1 MNAQNKKKPVFST
14 ELAYFIAMITLALGT
29 AFMEAADFGMS
40 MVVAPAYILHLKV
53 SEFLP
58 FFSFGMAEYI
68 LQGALLILL
77 AVILRR
83 FRIPYLFS
91 FVTAVL
97 YGFCL
102 DGCISL
108 VGLIPANSLILRVI
122 YYIIGMIICSVGV
135 ALFFRTYFCPEAYEL
150 IVAEISKK
158 YSLPVSRVKT
168 VYDCVSCALSVILSF
183 LFFGFGHFEG
193 VKWGTIVCALINGSI
208 IGICSRIFDAVFEW
222 KDCMPLRKY
231 FEK

>member
-1 MNAQNKKKPVFST
+1 MNSQTKKKPVFSR

-29 AFMEAADFGMS
+29 AFMESADFGMS
-40 MVVAPAYILHLKV
+40 MVVAPAYILHLKL
-53 SEFLP
+53 SETLP
-58 FFSFGMAEYI
+58 FFSFGMAEYA
-68 LQGALLILL
+68 LQGVLLVLL

-83 FRIPYLFS
+83 FRISYLFS

-102 DGCISL
+102 DFSLAL
-108 VGLIPANSLILRVI
+108 VGFIAPDGLIFRVI
-122 YYIIGMIICSVGV
+122 YYIIGMVVCSVGV
-135 ALFFRTYFCPEAYEL
+135 ALFFKTYFCPEAYEL

-168 VYDCVSCALSVILSF
+168 VYDCVSCAVSIVMSF
-183 LFFGFGHFEG
+183 AFFGFGHFEG
-193 VKWGTIVCALINGSI
+193 VKWGTVVCALINGSI
-208 IGICSRIFDAVFEW
+208 IGFCSRFFDSVFEW
-222 KDCMPLRKY
+222 KDCLNLRKY

>member
-1 MNAQNKKKPVFST
+1 MNHKTEKKPVFST

-29 AFMEAADFGMS
+29 AFMEKANFGMS
-40 MVVAPAYILHLKV
+40 MVVAPAYILHLKI

-58 FFSFGMAEYI
+58 FFSFGMAEYF
-68 LQGALLILL
+68 LQGVLLILL
-77 AVILRR
+77 SLILRR
-83 FRIPYLFS
+83 FRISYLFS

-102 DGCISL
+102 DGCMTL
-108 VGLIPANSLILRVI
+108 VGLIPVSGLIFRVI

-168 VYDCVSCALSVILSF
+168 VYDCVSCAVSIVLSF
-183 LFFGFGHFEG
+183 AFFGFGHFEG
-193 VKWGTIVCALINGSI
+193 VKWGTILCALINGTI
-208 IGICSRIFDAVFEW
+208 IGLFSKLFDTAFEW
-222 KDCMPLRKY
+222 KDFLNLKKY
-231 FEK
+231 FQK